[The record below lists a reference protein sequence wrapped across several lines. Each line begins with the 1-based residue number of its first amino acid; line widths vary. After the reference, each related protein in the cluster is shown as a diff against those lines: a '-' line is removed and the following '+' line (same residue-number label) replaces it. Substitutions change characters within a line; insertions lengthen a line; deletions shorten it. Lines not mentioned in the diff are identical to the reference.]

1 MDSELGECVRG
12 LVHTAINLIRRLAMK
27 FRTLLGIAI
36 LAYVLFL
43 SGQSNAQSS
52 HHAHQDNACN
62 DKLTDVLLY

>member
-1 MDSELGECVRG
+1 
-12 LVHTAINLIRRLAMK
+12 MK

-52 HHAHQDNACN
+52 HAHQDSACN
-62 DKLTDVLLY
+62 AKLTDVLLY